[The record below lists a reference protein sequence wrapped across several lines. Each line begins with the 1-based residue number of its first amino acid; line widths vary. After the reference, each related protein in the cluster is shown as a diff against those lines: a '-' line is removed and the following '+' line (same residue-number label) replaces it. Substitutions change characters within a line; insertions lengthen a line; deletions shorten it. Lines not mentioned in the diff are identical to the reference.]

1 MKNLIIAALLFIRL
15 GSFAQTS
22 GIFPDS
28 IAYWRE
34 GLVSGDADG
43 GLLLFN
49 DYVMQGDTV
58 VNGQSCKNL
67 YHNRVA
73 IKNYKGSFSSHSW
86 QPYKQND
93 YYGLSNKIGV
103 LRKEDSKLFIRFESN
118 PVYKW
123 EFAVEDSILTSGK
136 EYLVFDNNWKKGDTI
151 FSEHYK
157 PGNFRFLVV
166 KNQMKVLRPSVSADS
181 LEVLTFYGKEPAGLA
196 FDIFDSTLFIKG
208 MGFNSSFFFRLMDF
222 DTASVV
228 NIVAGGIWGVTPF
241 CGNGKL
247 RYYRNEFSG
256 EAFDCASI
264 PTKISVGIKDI
275 KTVSINGYPNPV
287 IDNITFSG
295 IEGNIHAVRVQNTLG
310 QSNTVAYTVDNAS
323 LTVLTDGLAQGVYL
337 IRIETDKTTY
347 LCKISKQ

>member
-1 MKNLIIAALLFIRL
+1 MKNLIIAALLFIST
-15 GSFAQTS
+15 GSFAQTL

-28 IAYWRE
+28 AAYWRE

-181 LEVLTFYGKEPAGLA
+181 LEVLTFYGTSKNAMA
-196 FDIFDSTLFIKG
+196 TNVFDSTLFIKG
-208 MGFNSSFFFRLMDF
+208 IGFNSSFFFRLIDI
-222 DTASVV
+222 DTSFVV
-228 NIVAGGIWGVTPF
+228 NVGYGGALGVGPF
-241 CGNGKL
+241 CGNKNLLYNG
-247 RYYRNEFSG
+247 NEFSG
-256 EAFDCASI
+256 EAFDCATI
-264 PTKISVGIKDI
+264 PTKISLGIKDI
-275 KTVSINGYPNPV
+275 KTVSISGYPNPV
-287 IDNITFSG
+287 IDNVTFSG
-295 IEGNIHAVRVQNTLG
+295 IEGNINTVWVYNTLG
-310 QSNTVAYTVDNAS
+310 QANTATYTADNGN
-323 LTVLTDGLAQGVYL
+323 LTVLADCLAQGVYL

>member
-1 MKNLIIAALLFIRL
+1 MKNLIIAALLFIST

-28 IAYWRE
+28 VAYWRE
-34 GLVSGDADG
+34 GGMGGDIDG
-43 GLLLFN
+43 GSLYFS

-67 YHNRVA
+67 YCNRVA
-73 IKNYKGSFSSHSW
+73 YKNYKGHYSTHSS
-86 QPYKQND
+86 QPFVFND
-93 YYGLSNKIGV
+93 KFGYINKIGV
-103 LRKEDSKLFIRFESN
+103 LRKEGSKLFVRFESTLTDN
-118 PVYKW
+118 RVLLI
-123 EFAVEDSILTSGK
+123 EDSILKSGK
-136 EYLVFDNNWKKGDTI
+136 EYLVFDNNWKRGDTI

-157 PGNFRFLVV
+157 PSNVKYLVV

-181 LEVLTFYGKEPAGLA
+181 LEVLTFYGKEPAGLVS
-196 FDIFDSTLFIKG
+196 DIFDSTLFIKG
-208 MGFNSSFFFRLMDF
+208 MGFNSSFFFRLMNF

-228 NIVAGGIWGVTPF
+228 NSVAGGIRGVTPF
-241 CGNGKL
+241 CGNGNL

-256 EAFDCASI
+256 EMFDCATI
-264 PTKISVGIKDI
+264 PTKISVGIRDI
-275 KTVSINGYPNPV
+275 KTVSIGGYPNPV

-295 IEGNIHAVRVQNTLG
+295 IEGNINTVWVQNTLG
-310 QSNTVAYTVDNAS
+310 QNNTAAYTVDNGS
-323 LTVLTDGLAQGVYL
+323 LTVLADGLAQGVYL